1 MASPR
6 LTRNPVVLK
15 QLDALAS
22 AFPAS
27 RDHRS
32 VLNEIGSD
40 FTFVG
45 ELPKDGPFAGVW
57 VALVRLSPDLEERL
71 AINREIPVVYSPHND
86 VQGRSIVR
94 LPEMLS
100 QLPHERRGFAAGVV
114 FYWAPDHRLETKL
127 QEFSRTELVL
137 LPMPSGNAE
146 EFLAVLF
153 SRLYSQDLY
162 REKTAVT
169 GDQFFGRRSI
179 LAQLRGDLTNHR
191 VSAVFGTRKTG
202 KTSILKELVATSS
215 GQKQTSITEV
225 FVYLDLEHLPSP
237 NSGGGPIPL
246 LLGDLAESIRQE
258 LKRRG
263 LRTKELAD
271 LPEIPSLQEFRKALT
286 AILVHPT
293 NIELY
298 LVIILDEIEHLCP
311 PNAEDIPANAGNEEI
326 PQFFG
331 VLRKLVQELDNFN
344 FMVAG
349 LASAIVESGELYG
362 RHNPLFNI
370 ANTYY
375 LSPFTESEAA
385 ELLQGIGARLGLN
398 WTSEGVIAAYGET
411 GGQVVLLREL
421 AAQVWES
428 RRKNSSNQIEVAGKD
443 VEAVIPAYRRTVR
456 SQIRETVDH
465 VKRYYPEAYELCDH
479 LLSKPTDFS
488 ALAELYSAEVNRLIN
503 LGIITEDGGQWQPT
517 KILELG
523 WPDPILPIKT
533 RSSARPPIIQLLSDG
548 EGKHLEFKASVRRP
562 VNGQV
567 AEVVVVEALVKAV
580 LGFLNS
586 EGGIIVGG
594 VDDDGRP
601 IGLSADIKNSN
612 HSKDGLLRI
621 ITEKL
626 NSYLGQAVVAS
637 FPIEWDVIDDKE
649 ILVFNIPRSEKPVFP
664 LKAVEGKRDLFV
676 RQNANVIPLVG
687 AQQYEYIE
695 RRFKASP

>member
-15 QLDALAS
+15 QVDALAS
-22 AFPAS
+22 AFPAA
-27 RDHRS
+27 RHHRS
-32 VLNEIGSD
+32 VLNGIGSD
-40 FTFVG
+40 FTYVA

-57 VALVRLSPDLEERL
+57 IALVRLSPDLEERF
-71 AINREIPVVYSPHND
+71 AISKEIPVVYSPHTD

-94 LPEMLS
+94 LPEMLG
-100 QLPHERRGFAAGVV
+100 QLPHERQGFASGVV
-114 FYWAPDHRLETKL
+114 FCWAPDRRLETKL
-127 QEFSRTELVL
+127 QEFSKTELVL
-137 LPMPSGNAE
+137 LPLPSGTAE
-146 EFLAVLF
+146 EFLTVLF

-215 GQKQTSITEV
+215 GRNHTGLTEV
-225 FVYLDLEHLPSP
+225 FVYLDLEHLPGP
-237 NSGGGPIPL
+237 NSDRRPIPL
-246 LLGDLAESIRQE
+246 LLGDLADSIRQE

-271 LPEIPSLQEFRKALT
+271 LPEAPSLQEFRKALT

-311 PNAEDIPANAGNEEI
+311 PNAEGIPANSGNEEI

-331 VLRKLVQELDNFN
+331 VLRKIVQELDNFN

-375 LSPFTESEAA
+375 LSPFTESESK
-385 ELLQGIGARLGLN
+385 ELLQGIGARLGLH
-398 WTSEGVIAAYGET
+398 WTNEAIESAYGET

-428 RRKNSSNQIEVAGKD
+428 VRQNRSDQINVVSED
-443 VEAVIPAYRRTVR
+443 VEAVIAAYRRTVR

-465 VKRYYPEAYELCDH
+465 VKRYYPDAYELCDH
-479 LLSKPTDFS
+479 LLSKPADFN

-503 LGIITEDGGQWQPT
+503 LGIITEDAGHWQPT

-523 WPDPILPIKT
+523 WPDPIRPINV
-533 RSSARPPIIQLLSDG
+533 SSSDRPPISRLLSDG
-548 EGKHLEFKASVRRP
+548 EGKHLEFKASVRKP
-562 VNGQV
+562 LNGEV
-567 AEVVVVEALVKAV
+567 AEIVVIEALVKAA

-586 EGGIIVGG
+586 EGGVIVAG
-594 VDDDGRP
+594 VDDDGNV

-612 HSKDGLLRI
+612 HSKDALLRI
-621 ITEKL
+621 VTEKL

-637 FPIEWDVIDDKE
+637 FPISWETIDGED
-649 ILVFNIPRSEKPVFP
+649 ILVFDIPRSNKPVFP
-664 LKAVEGKRDLFV
+664 TKAVDRKQDLFV
-676 RQNANVIPLVG
+676 RQNANVVPLAG
-687 AQQYEYIE
+687 AQLYEYIE
-695 RRFKASP
+695 RRFKPGS